1 MAVQVAHVH
10 IVDNSGA
17 IKNASKAAI
26 AKALA
31 DIGAKCETYAKQD
44 CPVDTGNLRNSLSYS
59 VNIGDN
65 YVDIGTRVEYGKYV
79 ECGTSRMKAQPFLKP
94 AAENHA
100 SEWKSI
106 VENAMKQ
113 G

>member
-31 DIGAKCETYAKQD
+31 DIGLKCETYAKKD
-44 CPVDTGNLRNSLSYS
+44 CPVDTGNLRNSISYY
-59 VNIGDN
+59 VNASEN
-65 YVDIGTRVEYGKYV
+65 YVDIGTRVEYGKWV
-79 ECGTSRMKAQPFLKP
+79 ELKTSRTPAQPFLKP
-94 AAENHA
+94 AAEGHT
-100 SEWKSI
+100 SEYKSI
-106 VENAMKQ
+106 VENAMRN